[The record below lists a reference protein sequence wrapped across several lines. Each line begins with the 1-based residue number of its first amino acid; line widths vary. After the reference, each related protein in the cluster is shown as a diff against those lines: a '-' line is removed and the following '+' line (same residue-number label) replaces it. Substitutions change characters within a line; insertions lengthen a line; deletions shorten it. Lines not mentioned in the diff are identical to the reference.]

1 MVWTGTMKSFS
12 DNTQLMKWAQKFI
25 GDKLSSLERDV
36 KICIDSKP
44 EAAFPAMLYC
54 FSIIDMLGA
63 FYCGEAHSLM
73 RNTSKNFST
82 YMKDMMDYTQN
93 DCNLLQKIFRHKLVH
108 LAGPNSVF
116 KNNGDRITW
125 HYAGDLPERHLNLKS
140 EVPGGWIAPE
150 NTRIKHK
157 VTHKFWISL
166 EKLVEDIKQSVLKPD
181 GYFSKL
187 KTDPTLRENLD
198 DAVWDISRLV
208 DS

>member
-1 MVWTGTMKSFS
+1 MKSFS
-12 DNTQLMKWAQKFI
+12 DDTQLMNWAQKFI

-36 KICIDSKP
+36 KICMGSCPDAP
-44 EAAFPAMLYC
+44 FPAILYC
-54 FSIIDMLGA
+54 FSIIDLLGSL
-63 FYCGEAHSLM
+63 YCGEAH
-73 RNTSKNFST
+73 RNSDNTKNSAT
-82 YMKDMMDYTQN
+82 YMKDLMGYTPD

-140 EVPGGWIAPE
+140 EVPGGWIEPE

-166 EKLVEDIKQSVLKPD
+166 EKLVEDIKQSVQKPD

-187 KTDPTLRENLD
+187 KTDPTLREKLD
-198 DAVWDISRLV
+198 DAVWDMFSP
-208 DS
+208 SG